1 MELQTPRTKLTNFL
15 EWHLTDSSHMLLKR
29 TGSQGAIRCALEA
42 EMIARMSFFHRVRGG
57 KRNRNI
63 SLKES
68 LSAAYFFNER
78 VLAKQ
83 KILATH

>member
-1 MELQTPRTKLTNFL
+1 
-15 EWHLTDSSHMLLKR
+15 MLLKC

-42 EMIARMSFFHRVRGG
+42 EMIARMSFFQRVRGG

-68 LSAAYFFNER
+68 LSAAYFLMKEYLLNRKFLPLINFITN
-78 VLAKQ
+78 V
-83 KILATH
+83 IG

>member
-1 MELQTPRTKLTNFL
+1 
-15 EWHLTDSSHMLLKR
+15 MLLKR

-68 LSAAYFFNER
+68 LSAAYFLMKEYLLNRKFLPLINFITN
-78 VLAKQ
+78 V
-83 KILATH
+83 IG